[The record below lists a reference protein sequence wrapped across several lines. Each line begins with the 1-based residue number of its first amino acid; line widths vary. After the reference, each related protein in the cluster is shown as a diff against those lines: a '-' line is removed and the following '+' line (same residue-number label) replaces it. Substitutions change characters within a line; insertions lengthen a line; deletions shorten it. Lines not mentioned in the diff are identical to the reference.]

1 MRRRVASCFG
11 GAAAAVLAVMAS
23 AGDARADDVELT
35 TSDGSYGRVE
45 GDLLF
50 VGELAA
56 GLGLGGFQLETHVSL
71 LYLSTAGGYVRYVEA
86 FDNASAPYA
95 RGFAVGLELRPL
107 FLGRYALDLEK
118 GPPHADLLL
127 DSLTL
132 VLGATWLAPQAGPL
146 EPEPGIE
153 LGLGL
158 ELPFLPRASGPH
170 VGVTALARWGA
181 DDISGARELDFL
193 ERGAMLLFALS
204 WHQVFDANLV
214 DFRDPP
220 PSR

>member
-1 MRRRVASCFG
+1 MRATLGATLG
-11 GAAAAVLAVMAS
+11 GALALTAALAPGVAY
-23 AGDARADDVELT
+23 ADDIT
-35 TSDGSYGRVE
+35 DADGSYGRVE

-86 FDNASAPYA
+86 FGNDAAPYS
-95 RGFAVGLELRPL
+95 RGFALGVELRPL
-107 FLGRYALDLEK
+107 FLGRYGLDLEK

-132 VLGATWLAPQAGPL
+132 LLGTTWLAPRSGGL

-158 ELPFLPRASGPH
+158 EVPFLPRASGPH
-170 VGVTALARWGA
+170 VGVAALARWGA
-181 DDISGARELDFL
+181 EDISGAVERDLL
-193 ERGAMLLFALS
+193 ERGSMLLFSFS
-204 WHQVFDANLV
+204 WHQVFDADVV
-214 DFRDPP
+214 DLRDPSP
-220 PSR
+220 RP